1 MQTDRQRL
9 KAWMSEAIAL
19 SADSG
24 PDVPVG
30 CLIVFENKIIGRGKN
45 DREASLNPLGHA
57 ELNAIKEASSHL
69 GDWRLSGSIL
79 VSTLEPCPMCAE
91 AIIQTRVSTLVFGAY
106 DQKSG
111 ACGSAFNLFTDK
123 RIYPLPEVIGGIEE
137 EECTRILKDFF
148 DNERRKK

>member
-1 MQTDRQRL
+1 
-9 KAWMSEAIAL
+9 
-19 SADSG
+19 
-24 PDVPVG
+24 
-30 CLIVFENKIIGRGKN
+30 
-45 DREASLNPLGHA
+45 
-57 ELNAIKEASSHL
+57 
-69 GDWRLSGSIL
+69 
-79 VSTLEPCPMCAE
+79 LEPCPMCAE

-123 RIYPLPEVIGGIEE
+123 RIYPLPEIIGGIEE